1 MNLYKYDYKDLT
13 SEIVDVVYE
22 DSLIRVERI
31 VSMGHTTPDEFIYD
45 QCENEFVSVIDG
57 EAELLL
63 FDSDERIYLKK
74 GDTYMIR
81 SGVKHKVTYTSSPC
95 IWLCIFE
102 KRSNA

>member
-63 FDSDERIYLKK
+63 FYSA
-74 GDTYMIR
+74 R
-81 SGVKHKVTYTSSPC
+81 SFP
-95 IWLCIFE
+95 L
-102 KRSNA
+102 

>member
-31 VSMGHTTPDEFIYD
+31 VSMGHTTPDDFIYD

-63 FDSDERIYLKK
+63 FDGDERIYLKK

-81 SGVKHKVTYTSSPC
+81 AGVKHKVTYTSSPC